1 MAAKITKKQ
10 RQIIEDRI
18 YTVMDTL
25 DKTKSNSE
33 YYKKLFSTMND
44 DQFYKYIS
52 KKYPYKFHINP
63 DIQPTMAD
71 ISRAC
76 KIVNT
81 RLMEKCYLPYYY
93 ENKDGQPVETPEAY
107 VMYLPVKKM
116 QQFVTK
122 KNKQGI
128 TTNQRDIRSGRLL
141 GDSKGSQTSL
151 REEEGLA
158 ALGLMKTMDE
168 LSRPRADAM
177 SAKNIMNN
185 TISVKGM
192 VSLDDINIEKDDSL
206 GKNYLNV
213 YLIGCHL
220 NSNLINTGNYTAY
233 TLKNKKAKVTR
244 EV

>member
-1 MAAKITKKQ
+1 MANMTKKQ
-10 RQIIEDRI
+10 RQNIENRI
-18 YTVMDTL
+18 YTTMDTL
-25 DKTKSNSE
+25 DKTKTNSE
-33 YYKKLFSTMND
+33 YYKKLFAKMSD
-44 DQFYKYIS
+44 EQFYKFIS

-63 DIQPTMAD
+63 DIQPTMTD
-71 ISRAC
+71 ISKAC
-76 KIVNT
+76 KVVNT
-81 RLMEKCYLPYYY
+81 RLMETCYLPYLY
-93 ENKDGQPVETPEAY
+93 ENSDGLPVETPEAY

-116 QQFVTK
+116 QQFITK

-128 TTNQRDIRSGRLL
+128 DTNQRDTRSGRLL

-158 ALGLMKTMDE
+158 ALGLTKTMEE

-177 SAKNIMNN
+177 NAKNLMNN
-185 TISVKGM
+185 TISSKGM
-192 VSLDDINIEKDDSL
+192 VTLDEIPIDKDDSL

-220 NSNLINTGNYTAY
+220 NSNLINTNNYTAY
-233 TLKNKKAKVTR
+233 TLKNKKSKVKR